1 MVDVAQLVR
10 VPDCGSEGRG
20 FEPHLPPQKQTQGF
34 YLAFFC
40 CMRFPSASSRK
51 LLHQKRAFCALLLF
65 VRGSV
70 VVGCEDKR
78 DIYFQRYPRFGFA
91 VRTPSSTPK
100 RSKKVSISR
109 HLLFLLLIKTK
120 VLCNNILPSLVVPLR
135 RADGEGVMRSEH
147 RFA

>member
-1 MVDVAQLVR
+1 MIF
-10 VPDCGSEGRG
+10 CRG
-20 FEPHLPPQKQTQGF
+20 FESHLPPQKQTQGF

-78 DIYFQRYPRFGFA
+78 DIYFQRYPRFGLPFEPHLPPLNEA
-91 VRTPSSTPK
+91 K
-100 RSKKVSISR
+100 RWRLIDTFCFCHNS
-109 HLLFLLLIKTK
+109 LPLFLLLIKTK
-120 VLCNNILPSLVVPLR
+120 VLCNNLLRCLVVPLR

>member
-70 VVGCEDKR
+70 VVGCEALEAMKEMINPDSLTVLKECYVEKYLA
-78 DIYFQRYPRFGFA
+78 DAKPLDYLQFQRIGYFNVDKDSTADNLVFN
-91 VRTPSSTPK
+91 RTVTLKDSWAK
-100 RSKKVSISR
+100 MNK
-109 HLLFLLLIKTK
+109 
-120 VLCNNILPSLVVPLR
+120 
-135 RADGEGVMRSEH
+135 
-147 RFA
+147 